1 MAKNSLRKLF
11 EAGVQFHEMSRQQ
24 AEAAVKKM
32 VKAGDVRR
40 SEAEATVQALIE
52 RSRETALAI
61 AEAVQNEVTKQL
73 GWLANRVDDVEDQ
86 MEGIVSRFSPLAS
99 SSAPAKKAPAKK
111 APAKKAA
118 AKKAAANKAPA
129 TRTAA
134 KTAPA
139 KRTARR
145 STARKAPTKK
155 KAAAKRSTARTSTA
169 KRSPAKKAATGGAVG
184 SSGVRKVATSR
195 PS

>member
-86 MEGIVSRFSPLAS
+86 VEGLVSRFSPMAS
-99 SSAPAKKAPAKK
+99 SSAPAKKAA
-111 APAKKAA
+111 ARKAA
-118 AKKAAANKAPA
+118 AKKAPVKKA
-129 TRTAA
+129 AA
-134 KTAPA
+134 KRTVAKKAPA